1 MYKRMFFICSVA
13 LSGTLVGCSGAD
25 AAKQS
30 DKDLRTSF
38 EKPKVDINDVPASQ
52 KAMVQGFID
61 RANAMRAKAAAG
73 GKPGSPGA
81 AGH

>member
-1 MYKRMFFICSVA
+1 
-13 LSGTLVGCSGAD
+13 
-25 AAKQS
+25 
-30 DKDLRTSF
+30 
-38 EKPKVDINDVPASQ
+38 
-52 KAMVQGFID
+52 MVQGFID